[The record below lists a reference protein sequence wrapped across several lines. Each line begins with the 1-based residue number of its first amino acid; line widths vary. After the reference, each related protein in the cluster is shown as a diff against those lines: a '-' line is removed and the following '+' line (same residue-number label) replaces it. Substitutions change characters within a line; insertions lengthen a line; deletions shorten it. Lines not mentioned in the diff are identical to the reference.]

1 MQLLLIRHAHALAGE
16 NDAARPLSE
25 RGRKQIRV
33 LARFLKRAENFAASE
48 VWHSPLVRSRDTAAL
63 LGQRLRAITRLVA
76 VEGLAPG
83 ADPALLTARL
93 KKRHEPLV
101 IVGHEPHLSALASLL
116 VTGTATP
123 PVFVLRKC
131 AALALARDRGRWTV
145 QWQVSPALL
154 K

>member
-1 MQLLLIRHAHALAGE
+1 
-16 NDAARPLSE
+16 LSE

-33 LARFLKRAENFAASE
+33 LARFLKRAENFAARE
-48 VWHSPLVRSRDTAAL
+48 VWHSPLVRSRDTATL
-63 LGQRLRAITRLVA
+63 LMQRLRANTRLVA
-76 VEGLAPG
+76 VAGLAPS
-83 ADPALLTARL
+83 ADPTLMAARL
-93 KKRHEPLV
+93 KKRRQPLV

-116 VTGTATP
+116 VTGNATP

-131 AALALARDRGRWTV
+131 AALALARDSGRWTV

>member
-1 MQLLLIRHAHALAGE
+1 MQLLLIRHTHALAGE

-33 LARFLKRAENFAASE
+33 LARFLKRAEVFAADE
-48 VWHSPLVRSRDTAAL
+48 LWHSPLVRARDTAAL
-63 LGQRLRAITRLVA
+63 LRQRLRASPRLVA
-76 VEGLAPG
+76 VAGLAPRD
-83 ADPALLTARL
+83 DPTLIAARL
-93 KKRHEPLV
+93 KQRRQPLV

-116 VTGTATP
+116 VTGAATP
-123 PVFVLRKC
+123 PVFVLKKC
-131 AALALARDRGRWTV
+131 AALALTRDRGRWTV